1 MKNRLKNIQTAV
13 YNGACTVVGIVKNI
27 FISEN
32 PQIFGP
38 STGTDIMHTA
48 LVFQPVKKDKQIIP
62 FLLIFCDR
70 SLCLVKV
77 KTLSVYVI
85 S

>member
-1 MKNRLKNIQTAV
+1 MYLGILYKAV
-13 YNGACTVVGIVKNI
+13 GTGDTGGPHILEELEAKP
-27 FISEN
+27 

-38 STGTDIMHTA
+38 STGSDIMHTA
-48 LVFQPVKKDKQIIP
+48 LIFQPLKKGKQIIP